1 MLNAECKIK
10 IYFAGAIRGGREN
23 AGIYAQLIDF
33 LRQFG
38 DVLTCHI
45 GDKDVRINERQFS
58 EQEIH
63 DRDLKW
69 LLESDIIIAEV
80 STPSLGVGY
89 EIGMAVE
96 AGKPILCLYNIHADF
111 ELSALI
117 SGCKKLK
124 VVYYDHL
131 TDVYPVIRKFIEEP
145 GM

>member
-1 MLNAECKIK
+1 MK

-33 LRQFG
+33 LGQFG

-45 GDKDVRINERQFS
+45 GDKDVKINERQFT

-69 LLESDIIIAEV
+69 LSESDIIIAEV

-89 EIGMAVE
+89 ELGRAVE

-117 SGCKKLK
+117 SGCKELN
-124 VVYYDHL
+124 VVYYDYL
-131 TDVYPVIRKFIEEP
+131 SDTYPVIRKFIEEL